1 MCFMLHTA
9 ASSWYELVRGLMQA
23 PGRLTL
29 PAGLVM
35 MDLAGAV
42 LGWRFM
48 DHFGHLGGA
57 LAGYW

>member
-1 MCFMLHTA
+1 MFDVG
-9 ASSWYELVRGLMQA
+9 S
-23 PGRLTL
+23 RLPCL